1 MEMWMLQM
9 VVVWLQVYFPDIER
23 AEWLNKV
30 GPAFQ
35 IFSCILIEVLCS
47 VVTAVNSSGRRGI
60 FLTVYHYYIVV
71 TGCQCQCWRHSLW
84 MMCYCLD
91 VDSRMTS
98 LYCTDGAAVLAV
110 CGRLCEDVVDQHC
123 RTPGGTESAREAA
136 TFQVHWDWPW
146 WPS

>member
-9 VVVWLQVYFPDIER
+9 VVVWVQVYFPDIER

-35 IFSCILIEVLCS
+35 IFSYILIDVLCS
-47 VVTAVNSSGRRGI
+47 VVTAVNASGRRGI
-60 FLTVYHYYIVV
+60 LLTVYHCYTVV
-71 TGCQCQCWRHSLW
+71 AGCQCWRQSLLL
-84 MMCYCLD
+84 MSHCPDLD
-91 VDSRMTS
+91 PWMTS
-98 LYCTDGAAVLAV
+98 LYCTDGAAILAV
-110 CGRLCEDVVDQHC
+110 CGWLCEDIVDQHC